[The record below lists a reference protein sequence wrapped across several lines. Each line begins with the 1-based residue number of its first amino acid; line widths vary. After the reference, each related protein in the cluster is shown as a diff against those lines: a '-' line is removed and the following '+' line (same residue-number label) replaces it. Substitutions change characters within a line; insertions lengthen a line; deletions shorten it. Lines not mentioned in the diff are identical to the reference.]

1 MNSTDRIAHLQGF
14 YQAYGIN
21 KEAQL
26 PMGLTVDDF
35 GGHPPGKDWDMG
47 NLTDEQTQ
55 TTRKWKPSISWVG
68 DKPIPSE
75 EVARRNQ
82 GLDDAEY
89 AASQGVPYAQ
99 QYIERNQRPPQV
111 YKPAGAVSH
120 AIANPVDALHARIS
134 NGSFLKSP
142 EYMQMEKDR
151 VAGEFRR
158 ALATNDIETV
168 RKLWNVQTVR
178 DEAGPEF
185 NKNIK
190 DFYDAE
196 TTKQKSRL
204 KNWAIGA
211 GVAAAVGIPL
221 AMFAAGGKTTADPR
235 VAGLAE
241 QLSKRNDPRA
251 IDYDAKGNVIV
262 NKMKSLRLSDGDK
275 GKSWPSILPS
285 SLLKEVSEGVK
296 KRLDQGNSKGPV
308 KPAAPPSKPLPWEAS

>member
-1 MNSTDRIAHLQGF
+1 MNSTNRIAHLQGF

-47 NLTDEQTQ
+47 NPTDEQ
-55 TTRKWKPSISWVG
+55 RNIGLKHWSDKAKIFVEPVISN
-68 DKPIPSE
+68 E
-75 EVARRNQ
+75 EIARRNQ
-82 GLDDAEY
+82 GLDDMEY

-99 QYIERNQRPPQV
+99 QYLERNQRPPQV
-111 YKPAGAVSH
+111 YKPEGSVSH
-120 AIANPVDALHARIS
+120 IFTNPIDALH
-134 NGSFLKSP
+134 GSP
-142 EYMQMEKDR
+142 AYRQREKDR

-168 RKLWNVQTVR
+168 RKLWNVQAVR

-190 DFYDAE
+190 DYYDAE
-196 TTKQKSRL
+196 TAKHKSRL

-221 AMFAAGGKTTADPR
+221 AMFAAGGKKTADPR

-251 IDYDAKGNVIV
+251 IDYDAKGNVIF

-275 GKSWPSILPS
+275 GKSWPSRLPS
-285 SLLKEVSEGVK
+285 SLLKELSEGVK
-296 KRLDQGNSKGPV
+296 KRLEEV
-308 KPAAPPSKPLPWEAS
+308 